1 MLILRLRLQETQ
13 HKRRLNNRGR
23 AKTIAFDLNDGQPQ
37 SSRHTRLFG
46 TIRTLVNFHTRDF
59 RPERA
64 KHEKS
69 LQRMPRVCEGCD
81 VFAKDA
87 ACLQNKPRVCE
98 GWRISAKNAGCL
110 RRMRR
115 IREGCRVFA
124 EDAAYPRRMPRV
136 CEARR
141 VFANHAPTH
150 TRVSWTWETQG
161 LSDIT
166 DHRSLAGADDQRLN
180 HNDRCGPGPVQ
191 RMVIQLDR
199 LAV

>member
-13 HKRRLNNRGR
+13 HKRRLNNRSR

-37 SSRHTRLFG
+37 SSRHTQLFG

-59 RPERA
+59 RAERA
-64 KHEKS
+64 KHEKF
-69 LQRMPRVCEGCD
+69 LRRMPRVCEGCD

-98 GWRISAKNAGCL
+98 GWRISAKHAGCL

-124 EDAAYPRRMPRV
+124 KDAAYTRRMPRV

-141 VFANHAPTH
+141 VSAHHTPTH
-150 TRVSWTWETQG
+150 PSTATPTRPAAM
-161 LSDIT
+161 
-166 DHRSLAGADDQRLN
+166 AGYAPASGSRRRDST
-180 HNDRCGPGPVQ
+180 
-191 RMVIQLDR
+191 
-199 LAV
+199 